1 MKLWYQSMSRHDEQS
16 PYRLALKKVLA
27 RAVDPGT
34 EIEIHSIA
42 ETAGIADDYRVMEYL
57 DARQV
62 IFNAAQA
69 QLRGYDAFL
78 IGNVTEGGLREA
90 REMTDIP
97 VLGLAETC
105 FNFACVMGANF
116 ALITVNDKFTPRLVE
131 SVHRYGLAQRLA
143 GIQKMRSDP
152 QDLKRAFAEP
162 AHRRV
167 ILEQFAEAAHA
178 ASAGGAEVLIPC
190 GGVLMTLLID
200 EGVHQIERTPVVNGI
215 IELVKFAEMAVK
227 VRALTGRFTSKRLNY
242 APPSGETLRRIRDY
256 YGPDMYPGADARIK
270 PEL

>member
-1 MKLWYQSMSRHDEQS
+1 MKLWYQSMSRHDATS
-16 PYRLALKKVLA
+16 PYRVALKKVLE
-27 RAVDPGT
+27 RAADAGT
-34 EIEIHSIA
+34 AIEIHSIT

-57 DARQV
+57 DSREV
-62 IFNAAQA
+62 IFNAARA
-69 QLRGYDAFL
+69 QVQGYDAFL

-105 FNFACVMGANF
+105 FGFACVMGANF
-116 ALITVNDKFTPRLVE
+116 ALITVNDKFTPRLIE

-162 AHRRV
+162 THRRV
-167 ILEQFAEAAHA
+167 ILEQFAAAGRA
-178 ASAGGAEVLIPC
+178 AADAGAEVLIPC

-200 EGVHQIERTPVVNGI
+200 EGVHQLGSTPVVNGI
-215 IELVKFAEMAVK
+215 IELVKFAEAAVK

-242 APPSGETLRRIRDY
+242 APPTGETLRRIREF
-256 YGPDMYPGADARIK
+256 YGPDIYPGA
-270 PEL
+270 E